1 MSRQEPMREKSNV
14 KSEAEKLECQYAEL
28 ERDPE
33 FQAEVE
39 AWDCVAGDGL
49 DDEDG

>member
-1 MSRQEPMREKSNV
+1 MTRQEPVREESNV
-14 KSEAEKLECQYAEL
+14 SASLKTLECQYAEL
-28 ERDPE
+28 EKDPE